1 MGEKRA
7 TRIDKKRDVKPTV
20 HTDFKN
26 AVYRLADISD
36 VSVMDLIEE
45 MTIHALRSK
54 RILEELSPHFVRS
67 VRYKNILYPGHR
79 DAEHIGHSNSG
90 VNYVRMKTRLKADTF
105 EELKDI
111 ATALDVRPARACAV
125 LIQESFHSQY
135 FMDNYIKRHLQ
146 ANITDR
152 QLLELKKIME
162 YINRDV
168 NYNVSW
174 ATLLSYIMQEVKE
187 PARTLKEKVNT
198 FVIKHWKDR

>member
-1 MGEKRA
+1 MGENRA

-36 VSVMDLIEE
+36 ISVMDLIEE

-54 RILEELSPHFVRS
+54 RILEDLSPHFVRS
-67 VRYKNILYPGHR
+67 VRFKNILYPGHGN
-79 DAEHIGHSNSG
+79 AEHVGHSSTG
-90 VNYVRMKTRLKADTF
+90 VNYVRMKTRLTADTF
-105 EELKDI
+105 EDLNDI
-111 ATALDVRPARACAV
+111 AIALDIRPARACAV
-125 LIQESFHSQY
+125 LIHESFHSQY
-135 FMDNYIKRHLQ
+135 FMDNFIKRHLQ

-162 YINRDV
+162 YIERDV

-174 ATLLSYIMQEVKE
+174 ATLLSYIVQEVKE
-187 PARTLKEKVNT
+187 PAKSLKEKVNT
-198 FVIKHWKDR
+198 FVIRHWKDR